1 MKYTITSQVLYTYTQ
16 EIEADSYEDALNI
29 KDNLDFDVNKSPWEI
44 AYLNVNVEPMVSR
57 TISSTVTESEAVK

>member
-16 EIEADSYEDALNI
+16 EIEADSYQDALNI

-57 TISSTVTESEAVK
+57 TISSTATESDKE

>member
-57 TISSTVTESEAVK
+57 TISSTATESDKE